1 MGNLR
6 PSGRIIARN
15 IIKDDFL
22 KDHLRLP
29 TEWIDGLVIALD
41 DDEDSRHS
49 TDVAAFLYTLFKHY
63 LKAADLKL
71 HVERRPLFMLNMDST
86 IRRPDL
92 TICTQAAT
100 PDQPLSQPPELIV
113 EVVTSN
119 SHRRDRVEKF
129 LEYEAAGVPE
139 YWIIDLEC
147 AEVVFYQ
154 RNSEGF
160 YDIVAPDEAYVYHSQ
175 ALSGLQISPDVF
187 WQDELP
193 TPEEIVHLAQTMVK
207 SANQSA

>member
-6 PSGRIIARN
+6 PSGRVIARN
-15 IIKDDFL
+15 VTEDNFL

-41 DDEDSRHS
+41 DDEGNRHS
-49 TDVAAFLYTLFKHY
+49 ADVAAFLYTLFKHY
-63 LKAADLKL
+63 LEAAALKRY
-71 HVERRPLFMLNMDST
+71 VERRPLLMVSADSK

-113 EVVTSN
+113 EVVTPS

-147 AEVVFYQ
+147 AEVLFYQ

-160 YDIVAPDEAYVYHSQ
+160 YDTVAPDEAYVYHSQ
-175 ALSGLQISPDVF
+175 TLPGLQISPDVF

-193 TPEEIVHLAQTMVK
+193 TPEEILHLAQTMVK
-207 SANQSA
+207 SATQSA